1 MNLKLLKHPI
11 LTEKSVRQK
20 DEQNKVTF
28 QVDPKANKTE
38 IKKIVEQLFKVTVLD
53 IRTARMKGKMKRV
66 GRHVG
71 KRPDWKKAI
80 LTLKEGDR
88 IEYFEGA

>member
-1 MNLKLLKHPI
+1 MNLKLIKHPI

-28 QVDPKANKTE
+28 LVDPKANKTE
-38 IKKIVEQLFKVTVLD
+38 IKKTVEQLFKVTVLD

-66 GRHVG
+66 GRHLG
-71 KRPDWKKAI
+71 KRSDWKKAI

>member
-28 QVDPKANKTE
+28 RVDPKANKTE
-38 IKKIVEQLFKVTVLD
+38 IKKIVERLFKVTVLD

>member
-1 MNLKLLKHPI
+1 MNLKLIKHPI